1 MTTLKQFR
9 ELGPMKLH
17 PSHRVAP
24 IHPMSHGRIHS
35 REFALNHRGPFASG
49 LNTHAPIR
57 FRGVRMDLITCLG
70 LFFVFYAWGLIS
82 IWTTRD
88 YQTNDIW
95 PFFWPSVLLGIV
107 LYYSLP
113 KASLS
118 ELSIIN
124 PNEATLWTI
133 LVALILP
140 VFFSFVYVGLKQPSQ
155 KSAGMPIFVE
165 GGRKW
170 VVSDPEDLRGA
181 FIDKFG
187 SIEWFLF
194 SENPIAEITDQDV
207 SDWLEDIGKICGES
221 GEIIEIDENG
231 MVHMKFKYGKKEI
244 LPMGALTDNP
254 EEKAEK
260 GWWDPSDSTSDQ
272 RE

>member
-1 MTTLKQFR
+1 
-9 ELGPMKLH
+9 
-17 PSHRVAP
+17 
-24 IHPMSHGRIHS
+24 
-35 REFALNHRGPFASG
+35 
-49 LNTHAPIR
+49 
-57 FRGVRMDLITCLG
+57 MDPITCLG

-260 GWWDPSDSTSDQ
+260 GWWDPSDSTTDQ

>member
-1 MTTLKQFR
+1 
-9 ELGPMKLH
+9 
-17 PSHRVAP
+17 
-24 IHPMSHGRIHS
+24 
-35 REFALNHRGPFASG
+35 
-49 LNTHAPIR
+49 
-57 FRGVRMDLITCLG
+57 
-70 LFFVFYAWGLIS
+70 
-82 IWTTRD
+82 
-88 YQTNDIW
+88 
-95 PFFWPSVLLGIV
+95 
-107 LYYSLP
+107 
-113 KASLS
+113 
-118 ELSIIN
+118 
-124 PNEATLWTI
+124 
-133 LVALILP
+133 
-140 VFFSFVYVGLKQPSQ
+140 
-155 KSAGMPIFVE
+155 MPIFVE

-170 VVSDPEDLRGA
+170 VVSNPEALRGA

-187 SIEWFLF
+187 SIESFLF

-260 GWWDPSDSTSDQ
+260 GWWNPSDSTSDQ

>member
-1 MTTLKQFR
+1 MTIIIIY
-9 ELGPMKLH
+9 H
-17 PSHRVAP
+17 
-24 IHPMSHGRIHS
+24 
-35 REFALNHRGPFASG
+35 LNHRAPVPLRGNARVPYRLRANRGPFASG
-49 LNTHAPIR
+49 LNTHASIR
-57 FRGVRMDLITCLG
+57 FRGVRMDPITCLG

-95 PFFWPSVLLGIV
+95 PFLWPSVLLGIV

-155 KSAGMPIFVE
+155 KSAGMGIFVE

-221 GEIIEIDENG
+221 GKIIEIDENG

>member
-1 MTTLKQFR
+1 MD
-9 ELGPMKLH
+9 
-17 PSHRVAP
+17 P
-24 IHPMSHGRIHS
+24 II
-35 REFALNHRGPFASG
+35 
-49 LNTHAPIR
+49 
-57 FRGVRMDLITCLG
+57 CLG
-70 LFFVFYAWGLIS
+70 LFFVFYAGGLIS

-133 LVALILP
+133 LIALILP
-140 VFFSFVYVGLKQPSQ
+140 FFFSFVYVGLKQPFQ

-165 GGRKW
+165 GGHKW
-170 VVSDPEDLRGA
+170 VVSNPEALRGA

-187 SIEWFLF
+187 SIESFLF

-260 GWWDPSDSTSDQ
+260 GWWNPSDSTSDQ

>member
-1 MTTLKQFR
+1 
-9 ELGPMKLH
+9 
-17 PSHRVAP
+17 
-24 IHPMSHGRIHS
+24 
-35 REFALNHRGPFASG
+35 
-49 LNTHAPIR
+49 
-57 FRGVRMDLITCLG
+57 MDPITCLAM
-70 LFFVFYAWGLIS
+70 FFVFYTFALVS

-88 YQTNDIW
+88 YQTNDMW
-95 PFFWPSVLLGIV
+95 PFLWPSVLLGMV

-113 KASLS
+113 NASLYGLYIYDPS
-118 ELSIIN
+118 AST
-124 PNEATLWTI
+124 PWTI
-133 LVALILP
+133 LVVLILP
-140 VFFSFVYVGLKQPSQ
+140 VLFSFVFVGLKQPFQ
-155 KSAGMPIFVE
+155 KAAGVPTFVE
-165 GGRKW
+165 GERKW

-187 SIEWFLF
+187 SIEGFLF

-207 SDWLEDIGKICGES
+207 SDWLEDIEKICGES
-221 GEIIEIDENG
+221 GEVIEIDENG

-260 GWWDPSDSTSDQ
+260 RWWDPSDSTSDQ

>member
-1 MTTLKQFR
+1 MD
-9 ELGPMKLH
+9 
-17 PSHRVAP
+17 P
-24 IHPMSHGRIHS
+24 II
-35 REFALNHRGPFASG
+35 
-49 LNTHAPIR
+49 
-57 FRGVRMDLITCLG
+57 CLG
-70 LFFVFYAWGLIS
+70 LFYVFYAWGLIS

-133 LVALILP
+133 LVSLILP
-140 VFFSFVYVGLKQPSQ
+140 FFFSFVYVGLKQPFQ

-170 VVSDPEDLRGA
+170 VVSDSEILRGA

-187 SIEWFLF
+187 SIESFLF
-194 SENPIAEITDQDV
+194 SENPIAEITEQDV

-231 MVHMKFKYGKKEI
+231 MVQMKFKYGKKEI

-254 EEKAEK
+254 EERGYK
-260 GWWDPSDSTSDQ
+260 GWWKPSDSTSDQ

>member
-1 MTTLKQFR
+1 
-9 ELGPMKLH
+9 
-17 PSHRVAP
+17 
-24 IHPMSHGRIHS
+24 
-35 REFALNHRGPFASG
+35 
-49 LNTHAPIR
+49 
-57 FRGVRMDLITCLG
+57 MDPITCLAG
-70 LFFVFYAWGLIS
+70 FIILYMGALLS

-88 YQTNDIW
+88 YQTNDVW
-95 PFFWPSVLLGIV
+95 PFLWPSVLLGMV

-140 VFFSFVYVGLKQPSQ
+140 VFFSFVYVGLKQPFQ
-155 KSAGMPIFVE
+155 KAAGVPKFVE
-165 GGRKW
+165 GERKW

-187 SIEWFLF
+187 SIEGFLF

-207 SDWLEDIGKICGES
+207 SDWLEDMGKLCGES
-221 GEIIEIDENG
+221 GEIIEVDENG
-231 MVHMKFKYGKKEI
+231 MVSMKFKYGKKEF
-244 LPMGALTDNP
+244 LPMGALTDDP
-254 EEKAEK
+254 EEKNEK
-260 GWWDPSDSTSDQ
+260 GWWGSSDQTSD
-272 RE
+272 

>member
-1 MTTLKQFR
+1 
-9 ELGPMKLH
+9 
-17 PSHRVAP
+17 
-24 IHPMSHGRIHS
+24 
-35 REFALNHRGPFASG
+35 
-49 LNTHAPIR
+49 
-57 FRGVRMDLITCLG
+57 MDPITCLG

-140 VFFSFVYVGLKQPSQ
+140 VFFSFVYVGLNQTSQ
-155 KSAGMPIFVE
+155 KSAGRPIFVE

>member
-1 MTTLKQFR
+1 MD
-9 ELGPMKLH
+9 
-17 PSHRVAP
+17 P
-24 IHPMSHGRIHS
+24 II
-35 REFALNHRGPFASG
+35 
-49 LNTHAPIR
+49 
-57 FRGVRMDLITCLG
+57 CLG

-140 VFFSFVYVGLKQPSQ
+140 FFFSFVYVGLKQPFQ

-170 VVSDPEDLRGA
+170 VVSDPEGLRGA

-187 SIEWFLF
+187 SIESFLI
-194 SENPIAEITDQDV
+194 SQNPIAEITDQDV

-221 GEIIEIDENG
+221 GEVIEIDENG

-244 LPMGALTDNP
+244 LPMGALTHNP

-260 GWWDPSDSTSDQ
+260 GWWDSSDSTSDQ